1 MFSACQ
7 ALKMHLSD
15 EAALSS
21 GELVRFVHY
30 YQRESDSGSTCP
42 ACACARMSLDR
53 CGGTP
58 GPGCLQVRL
67 SAKK

>member
-21 GELVRFVHY
+21 GELVCFVHY
-30 YQRESDSGSTCP
+30 YQRENDLGSTCA
-42 ACACARMSLDR
+42 ACAGL
-53 CGGTP
+53 
-58 GPGCLQVRL
+58 CLLIGVEGRLGQGVSQVRL